1 MKPNLALLLLLLPL
15 TTVLNAR
22 DNEFSPDR
30 HDSDKHEKVS
40 TASTTLAGQLRDI
53 AGSTTMSRKSQEKLI
68 TSAVRLAVTAAVQGT
83 NDPAKALKIALELAV
98 SAGKAAPQFAEEIA
112 EAIKNAPAISH
123 IKGASREIIEAVH
136 RGRDESDN
144 DDTDTAHP
152 DRDNHHKHD
161 GKGDHDFGGHC
172 DDPVVSPSGPHH
184 TSGS

>member
-15 TTVLNAR
+15 TTVLPAK
-22 DNEFSPDR
+22 DNEPSPNR
-30 HDSDKHEKVS
+30 HTSDKHETAP

-68 TSAVRLAVTAAVQGT
+68 TSAVRLAVNAAVQGA
-83 NDPAKALKIALELAV
+83 NDPAKALKIALELAA
-98 SAGKAAPQFAEEIA
+98 SAGKAAPLFADEIA
-112 EAIKNAPAISH
+112 EAIKNTPGISR

-144 DDTDTAHP
+144 DDPDTAHP
-152 DRDNHHKHD
+152 DRDDHRKHG